1 MCSQYRMLVQSSKGW
16 MFGISWT
23 IFGNIVGDQL
33 SVLVA
38 EATEEGE
45 DRALGARRVWHRRGD
60 GLPVRAF
67 EAVPGVPP
75 VSVLRFPGREFSLGE
90 NAHGDAHTHDFLA
103 LVYFE
108 RGGGSLRLGDREW
121 QIEAGDA
128 YVIAPGEVVGS
139 WAGTSGSHRAAGW
152 TASFPPEVLG
162 DRAPGTFL
170 SWRAHPLLFPFVGG
184 AAGGAQRLKVPPE
197 ERRSWSERF
206 SALDAEL
213 RGRQDGYREAV
224 LSHLTLLLV
233 ELSRLAADV
242 VGNLRLKDEPLLAG
256 VFGFIEERYREPIS
270 LKDVARAVGL
280 TPGHLTTV
288 VRRKTGRTVLEWIV
302 ERRMA
307 EARRLLVET
316 DLSVEEVGRGVGY
329 ADAGYFARAFR
340 RAHDATPLS
349 WRRAGRP

>member
-1 MCSQYRMLVQSSKGW
+1 MRIRGSKGR
-16 MFGISWT
+16 MFGIFWT
-23 IFGNIVGDQL
+23 IFGNIVGDR
-33 SVLVA
+33 SLVRVA
-38 EATEEGE
+38 AAIEEGE
-45 DRALGARRVWHRRGD
+45 NQALGARRVSGRRGD
-60 GLPVRAF
+60 GLLVRAL

-75 VSVLRFPGREFSLGE
+75 VSVLRFPSRIEPPSGGH
-90 NAHGDAHTHDFLA
+90 AHGEAHTHDFLA
-103 LVYFE
+103 LAYFQ
-108 RGGGSLRLGDREW
+108 RGGGSMRLGNREW

-128 YVIAPGEVVGS
+128 YVIAPGEVVGL
-139 WAGTSGSHRAAGW
+139 WAGKSGSHRAAGW
-152 TASFPPEVLG
+152 TVFFSPEVLG
-162 DRAPGTFL
+162 DQAPGAFL

-213 RGRQDGYREAV
+213 RGRRDGYREAV

-242 VGNLRLKDEPLLAG
+242 VGDLRLKDEPLLAG

-280 TPGHLTTV
+280 TPGHLTTL

-329 ADAGYFARAFR
+329 GDAGYFARAFR
-340 RAHDATPLS
+340 RTHGTTPLG